1 MRREPLLFCAAILFV
16 AGIVFGAEEDS
27 DIKIIPHGFAYYQI
41 GQIEQMTPP
50 DPSLMV
56 KMFDQHFN
64 GRLTLEAVINQKLR
78 IIVGGESELSSTGAK
93 DISQKIIPFILKE
106 AQGIYSFGK
115 PEKPYLRIAAGY
127 FPYKYNPESSN
138 LGEYLLRSGAYPGY
152 IITDFDFA
160 KARLMGFDVSCSAIE
175 NLSTDLLFTSE
186 YREPPFFDYSLSGVV
201 GYKLFGKILDI
212 GAGINFNRLIAIVPS
227 LTTNKGIKAMGR
239 LTFDP
244 KPFLPFADMLAQN
257 ECKVYGE
264 MAILGFKNYGQY
276 YADISQRMPI
286 MAGFNLPNFKMLDI
300 LSFEM
305 EYYKQDT
312 NYIANTPNAS
322 SLVIPDDYPPAAA
335 RSFYKWSFYGV
346 KTITKGLAIKGLI
359 GRDHFRGTDPVGNYD
374 VKEHMNGPGDW
385 HYKLRI
391 MYSF

>member
-1 MRREPLLFCAAILFV
+1 
-16 AGIVFGAEEDS
+16 
-27 DIKIIPHGFAYYQI
+27 
-41 GQIEQMTPP
+41 
-50 DPSLMV
+50 
-56 KMFDQHFN
+56 
-64 GRLTLEAVINQKLR
+64 LR

-227 LTTNKGIKAMGR
+227 LTTNKANVVLDKQGAVVYENGDTLYYTKKGIKAMGR